1 MVFSWFKRKVEP
13 ARREPTPAVHVRPV
27 PDRTYFA
34 REAMQSLGYLLPSAE
49 EKIAGWIN
57 DQMVVSPDQTATA
70 FRKSGEQLSDA
81 EKKAAGIRKNAFMS
95 RAAYAELTEKGRTKP
110 LEAHEITL
118 RRADFSMNR
127 ARNIARAQEVGCD
140 QFEFSAAMDGVC
152 KVCDAMDGTV
162 TTGADAQI
170 FPPAGCTCET
180 GRYVLTA
187 KIDFLSGLEG
197 EYQ

>member
-1 MVFSWFKRKVEP
+1 MVFGWFKKKAKP
-13 ARREPTPAVHVRPV
+13 IHREPTPAVHVRPV

-34 REAMQSLGYLLPSAE
+34 REAMQSLGDLLPTAE

-57 DQMVVSPDQTATA
+57 DEMVVSPGQTVTA
-70 FRKSGEQLSDA
+70 FRKTGEQLSDA
-81 EKKAAGIRKNAFMS
+81 EKKAAGIRRNAFMS
-95 RAAYAELTEKGRTKP
+95 RAAYAELTEKGRRKP

-118 RRADFSMNR
+118 RRADFSMDR

-152 KVCDAMDGTV
+152 KVCDGMDGTV
-162 TTGADAQI
+162 TTGADAPI
-170 FPPAGCTCET
+170 FPPTGCTCET

-187 KIDFLSGLEG
+187 KIDFLYGLED
-197 EYQ
+197 EYR